1 MRFQILYFKSA
12 IYNLQSEMG
21 GVFMKGEVKKVV
33 LAYSG
38 GLDTSVILKWLKNE
52 FGCEVIAFTADVGQA
67 EELDHLEEKAL
78 STGASKVYVEDLKEE
93 FVRDFVF
100 TAVKA
105 NAVYEGTYLMGT
117 SIARPLIA
125 KRQIE
130 IAQLEGADAVA
141 HGATGKGNDQVRFEL
156 TCYAL
161 NPHIRIISPWR
172 EWKFK
177 SREDLMAY
185 ARENKIPIPVTK
197 EKPYSSDRNLLHIS
211 FEGGILEDPWAPP
224 PEDMFILSV
233 APEKA
238 PDRPTIVEID
248 FEDGVPKKVDG
259 KPLSPANLLAQL
271 NELGG
276 RNGIGRVDMVENRYV
291 GMKSRGV
298 YETPG
303 GTILHVAHRAIES
316 ITMDRE
322 VMHLRDSLIPKIAEL
337 IYYGYWFSPEMEVL
351 KTTIDETQRDVTGT
365 VRLKLYKGNCTVIGR
380 KSEKSLYHGAFAT
393 FEKDTVYNQ
402 KDAEGFIRLNAL
414 RLRIRK
420 MVRE

>member
-1 MRFQILYFKSA
+1 
-12 IYNLQSEMG
+12 
-21 GVFMKGEVKKVV
+21 MKGTVRKVV

-52 FGCEVIAFTADVGQA
+52 YGCEVICFTADVGQA
-67 EELDHLEEKAL
+67 EELDHLEEKARD
-78 STGASKVYVEDLKEE
+78 TGASKIYIEDLREE

-100 TAVKA
+100 TALKA
-105 NAVYEGTYLMGT
+105 NGVYEGTYLLGT

-141 HGATGKGNDQVRFEL
+141 HGATGKGNDQVRFEM
-156 TCYAL
+156 TYYAF
-161 NPHIRIISPWR
+161 NPYIRIISPWR
-172 EWKFK
+172 EWQFK
-177 SREDLMAY
+177 SREDLITY
-185 ARENKIPIPVTK
+185 AKENGIAVPVTK
-197 EKPYSSDRNLLHIS
+197 AKPYSSDRNLLHIS
-211 FEGGILEDPWAPP
+211 FEGGILEDPWSEPP
-224 PEDMFILSV
+224 ADMFILSV
-233 APEKA
+233 SPEKA
-238 PDRPTIVEID
+238 PDRPAVVEID
-248 FEDGVPKKVDG
+248 FEEGIPKRVDG
-259 KPLSPANLLAQL
+259 KTLSPADLLTRL

-276 RNGIGRVDMVENRYV
+276 QNGIGRVDMVENRYV

-303 GTILHVAHRAIES
+303 GTILQVAHRAIES

-322 VMHLRDSLIPKIAEL
+322 VMHLRDSLVPKIAEL

-351 KTTIDETQRDVTGT
+351 KKTIDETQKDVTGT
-365 VRLKLYKGNCTVIGR
+365 VRLKLYKGNVTVLGR
-380 KSEKSLYHGAFAT
+380 KSEKSLYHDAFAT

-414 RLRIRK
+414 RLRIRR
-420 MVRE
+420 MMRG